1 MDGLQLTIGG
11 AALTTIGGVIGA
23 LGKAWCSRNQRT
35 EISPNPLV
43 QEQSSQQALWKK
55 NEADHA
61 DIFSRLRKV
70 EAETAAQR
78 ADIENAKV
86 MQGRMFDMVSALYD
100 RIIVGGKKR

>member
-11 AALTTIGGVIGA
+11 AALTTIGGVLGA
-23 LGKAWCSRNQRT
+23 LARAWCSR
-35 EISPNPLV
+35 
-43 QEQSSQQALWKK
+43 QALWKK

-61 DIFSRLRKV
+61 DLFERLRKV

-86 MQGRMFDMVSALYD
+86 MQGRMFEMISALYD
-100 RIIVGGKKR
+100 RIIGGKKR

>member
-1 MDGLQLTIGG
+1 MF
-11 AALTTIGGVIGA
+11 
-23 LGKAWCSRNQRT
+23 
-35 EISPNPLV
+35 
-43 QEQSSQQALWKK
+43 WKK

>member
-23 LGKAWCSRNQRT
+23 RGKAWCSRNQRT
-35 EISPNPLV
+35 EISPNPVV

-86 MQGRMFDMVSALYD
+86 MQGRMFEMISALYD
-100 RIIVGGKKR
+100 RIIGGKKR